1 MKAASASGWTLK
13 ALPQMTDQQF
23 TLWRELLETRTGI
36 FVTENRKSFLQA
48 SLMQRMRE
56 LLCEDYQVY
65 YEKITSGPMGNI
77 EWAKLIDSLT
87 VQETRFFRDTAAFEY
102 VEKYI
107 YNNQHI
113 FTKKNPLDIW
123 SVGCSSGEEV
133 YSLAI
138 TAKRI
143 LEQFNK
149 NKDYIVTG
157 TDISVPVLNK
167 ARKGIYSQRRI
178 DLLQQ
183 SYIGSYFSKLSADQ
197 YEVIDE
203 IKRNTCFAQVNVMD
217 LDKVAHTPRHIIYCQ
232 NLLIYFRRERRQQ
245 ILNHLVERMAPGG
258 LLLIGMGEMV
268 DWLHPDLEPIK
279 GESITAF
286 IKRENLNN

>member
-23 TLWRELLETRTGI
+23 TLWRELLEKRTGI

-56 LLCEDYQVY
+56 QSCEDYQVY
-65 YEKITSGPMGNI
+65 YEKITQGPMGNI

-87 VQETRFFRDTAAFEY
+87 VQETRFFRDSSAFKF

-107 YNNQHI
+107 EQNQGL
-113 FTKKNPLDIW
+113 FNKKNPLDIW

-138 TAKRI
+138 TAQQI
-143 LEQFNK
+143 LSQHNK
-149 NKDYIVTG
+149 SNDFIVTG

-167 ARKGIYSQRRI
+167 ARKGIYSQ
-178 DLLQQ
+178 
-183 SYIGSYFSKLSADQ
+183 
-197 YEVIDE
+197 
-203 IKRNTCFAQVNVMD
+203 
-217 LDKVAHTPRHIIYCQ
+217 
-232 NLLIYFRRERRQQ
+232 NLLIYFRRERRQE
-245 ILNHLVERMAPGG
+245 ILNQLIERLAPGG

-268 DWLHPDLEPIK
+268 DWLHPKLELIK
-279 GESITAF
+279 GEFITAF
-286 IKRENLNN
+286 IKTKI

>member
-23 TLWRELLETRTGI
+23 TLWRELLEKRTGI

-56 LLCEDYQVY
+56 QSCEDYQVY
-65 YEKITSGPMGNI
+65 YEKITQGPMGNI

-87 VQETRFFRDTAAFEY
+87 VQETRFFRDSSAFKF

-107 YNNQHI
+107 EQNQGL
-113 FTKKNPLDIW
+113 FNKKNPLDIW

-138 TAKRI
+138 TAQQI
-143 LEQFNK
+143 LSQHNK
-149 NKDYIVTG
+149 SNDFIVTG

-167 ARKGIYSQRRI
+167 ARKGIYSQRRVELLDQSFI
-178 DLLQQ
+178 D
-183 SYIGSYFSKLSADQ
+183 SYFQKLSPDQ
-197 YEVIDE
+197 YEVIEE

-217 LDKVAHTPRHIIYCQ
+217 LDKVAQTPRHIIYCQ
-232 NLLIYFRRERRQQ
+232 NLLIYFRRERRQE
-245 ILNHLVERMAPGG
+245 ILNQLVERLAPGG

-268 DWLHPDLEPIK
+268 DWLHPKLELIK
-279 GESITAF
+279 GEFITAF
-286 IKRENLNN
+286 IKTKI